1 MAIQSGHSMVEEL
14 TPFNEPEVLEI
25 TDSRTGKCYFIPIDH
40 NAVSAIHFQQIKA
53 PEDVQNPA
61 NQNQNGLRVFDPG
74 FQNTAVSKSNITHVD
89 GQKGNIQ
96 YRGIPI
102 QDLVGK
108 AKFVDTAFLLIWGRL
123 PSPEEREKLQRD
135 LNSTSLP
142 CQQVFD
148 VIRTFPRGAPPLT
161 MITAG
166 LAALLGSKREL
177 IPAHMGKNLYLQNM
191 KLVDQQIVEVMANL
205 AVISAAAYC
214 HHEGRTF
221 RNPRSDFSYIENLLY
236 MMDHVDSA
244 TGVPYPHH
252 VDCMER
258 LWVLVA
264 DHEMTCS
271 TAAFLQTA
279 SALPDPISCLI
290 SAISAGYGILHGGAI
305 ETAYRNI
312 AEVGDIE
319 NVQQKIESVKS
330 GKERLFGYGHR
341 IYRVVDPRSI
351 FIREILE
358 ELGEEVKKDPLLRIA
373 FEIDRIAST
382 DEYFTS
388 RKLNPNADLFAS
400 FAYKAMGFP
409 ADFILPLSLI
419 SRTQGFMAHWREA
432 MSGGARI
439 WRPQQLYTGKLASK
453 LTKN

>member
-1 MAIQSGHSMVEEL
+1 M
-14 TPFNEPEVLEI
+14 
-25 TDSRTGKCYFIPIDH
+25 
-40 NAVSAIHFQQIKA
+40 
-53 PEDVQNPA
+53 
-61 NQNQNGLRVFDPG
+61 
-74 FQNTAVSKSNITHVD
+74 
-89 GQKGNIQ
+89 
-96 YRGIPI
+96 
-102 QDLVGK
+102 
-108 AKFVDTAFLLIWGRL
+108 
-123 PSPEEREKLQRD
+123 
-135 LNSTSLP
+135 
-142 CQQVFD
+142 
-148 VIRTFPRGAPPLT
+148 T

-177 IPAHMGKNLYLQNM
+177 IPAHIGKNLYLQNM
-191 KLVDQQIVEVMANL
+191 KLVDQQIVEVMENL

-279 SALPDPISCLI
+279 SALPDPVSCLI

-400 FAYKAMGFP
+400 FAYKAM
-409 ADFILPLSLI
+409 
-419 SRTQGFMAHWREA
+419 
-432 MSGGARI
+432 
-439 WRPQQLYTGKLASK
+439 
-453 LTKN
+453 